1 MIGDPPP
8 TEGQHFISMEGGS
21 GLGEG
26 FSLTLCQGI
35 TLVPG
40 SEYCITVDLIT
51 WTNDGFVC
59 PPFSLNGCPGVS
71 RLLVYGSSGPCE
83 STQTLWT
90 SPALTGTWTE
100 YSFCFVPTGNWN
112 VLSFRLFNPTFNFS
126 AVAMDNMSIT
136 RTDGEFLDDCE
147 ILEVE
152 WLDADV
158 SCDGDGRRVSW
169 TVISDEPTLH
179 FVVERSADLMNWT
192 AVGELHADGGN
203 GASLTYSLLDGS
215 VDHPLDEGVLYY
227 RVVSLDA
234 LGSASY
240 SEVVSS
246 QCSFILFPNPADDHI
261 TVRVTE
267 QDAIV
272 RVIDATGRLV
282 HVQQVSG
289 FETTISLAAFAP
301 GYYAVQ
307 VVHTGVLLAH
317 GVFIK
322 T

>member
-1 MIGDPPP
+1 
-8 TEGQHFISMEGGS
+8 
-21 GLGEG
+21 
-26 FSLTLCQGI
+26 
-35 TLVPG
+35 
-40 SEYCITVDLIT
+40 
-51 WTNDGFVC
+51 
-59 PPFSLNGCPGVS
+59 
-71 RLLVYGSSGPCE
+71 
-83 STQTLWT
+83 
-90 SPALTGTWTE
+90 LTGAWAT

-112 VLSFRLFNPTFNFS
+112 VLSFRVLNPVSSSS

-136 RTDGEFLDDCE
+136 RTDGEFLDDCD

-169 TVISDEPTLH
+169 TVISDDPALH
-179 FVVERSADLMNWT
+179 FMVERSADLMNWT
-192 AVGELHADGGN
+192 AVGELHADGGV
-203 GASLTYSLLDGS
+203 GASLTYSMLDES
-215 VDHPLDEGVLYY
+215 VDHPIDDGVLYY
-227 RVVSLDA
+227 RVASLDA
-234 LGSASY
+234 LGGASY
-240 SEVVSS
+240 SAVVSS
-246 QCSFILFPNPADDHI
+246 QCSFILFPNPADEQI
-261 TVRVTE
+261 TVRVKE

-282 HVQQVSG
+282 HVQQVFG
-289 FETTISLAAFAP
+289 FETRISLAAFAP